1 MCVCYNPQNQ
11 VEVGANLLKIDTAG
25 TPSAPAAPAP
35 AASASAPSPA
45 SSAPPSPS
53 LAPAVAVAD
62 APSSHAGKRTPLIK
76 FLGKRS
82 LLAKTPGHA
91 PSSTVAPA
99 AAMASAMSPPPVRY
113 EDIKG
118 TPGAKLFNELPPL
131 FGRPALSPQE
141 VAAIES
147 GGAD

>member
-45 SSAPPSPS
+45 TPAPPSPAT
-53 LAPAVAVAD
+53 APAVAVAN

-82 LLAKTPGHA
+82 LLAKTAGHA
-91 PSSTVAPA
+91 PSSAVAPA
-99 AAMASAMSPPPVRY
+99 AAMSPPPVRY

>member
-1 MCVCYNPQNQ
+1 MR
-11 VEVGANLLKIDTAG
+11 K
-25 TPSAPAAPAP
+25 
-35 AASASAPSPA
+35 
-45 SSAPPSPS
+45 
-53 LAPAVAVAD
+53 
-62 APSSHAGKRTPLIK
+62 PLIK

-82 LLAKTPGHA
+82 LLPKTAGHA
-91 PSSTVAPA
+91 PSSAVGPA
-99 AAMASAMSPPPVRY
+99 AAVASAGGAPPMRY

-118 TPGAKLFNELPPL
+118 TPGAKLFNELPPM